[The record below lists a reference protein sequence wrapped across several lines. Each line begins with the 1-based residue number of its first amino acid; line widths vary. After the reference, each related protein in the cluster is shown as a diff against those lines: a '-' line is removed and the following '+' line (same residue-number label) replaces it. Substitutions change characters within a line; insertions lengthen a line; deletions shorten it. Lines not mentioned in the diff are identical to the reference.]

1 MIKTLIRTL
10 SLIAAFFVLSAMA
23 QDRIV
28 QQDYPLGGGDD
39 LRVLVF
45 QNPELTTEAR
55 VSGNG
60 TITFPL
66 IGEVQVGGLSIAAAE
81 KKIATAL
88 KEGGFVQKPQV
99 NIVLVL
105 VRGNQVSVLGQVTRP
120 GRFPLET
127 LNTRVSDMLAAAGGA
142 TPTGDD
148 VAILT
153 GQRDGKPFRKE
164 IDIPALFLG
173 DKPENDIVLAVNID

>member
-88 KEGGFVQKPQV
+88 
-99 NIVLVL
+99 
-105 VRGNQVSVLGQVTRP
+105 
-120 GRFPLET
+120 
-127 LNTRVSDMLAAAGGA
+127 
-142 TPTGDD
+142 
-148 VAILT
+148 
-153 GQRDGKPFRKE
+153 
-164 IDIPALFLG
+164 
-173 DKPENDIVLAVNID
+173 